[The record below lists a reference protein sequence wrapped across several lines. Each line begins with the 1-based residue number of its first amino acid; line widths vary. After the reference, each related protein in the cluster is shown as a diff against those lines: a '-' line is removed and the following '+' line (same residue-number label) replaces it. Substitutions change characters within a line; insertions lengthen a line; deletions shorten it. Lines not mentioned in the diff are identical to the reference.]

1 MAGVI
6 TTASHPKALWPG
18 IKAWWGQTYN
28 EHPEEFGDL
37 FDKDTST
44 QNYEEDVQLSGF
56 GLAPIKTEGQGTAYD
71 SEIQGFTTRY
81 THVAYAMGYIV
92 TKEEL
97 DDNLYETVSKK
108 RAAALAMSFRQT
120 KENVAA
126 NVYNRAFTAA
136 YVGGDNQPLCSTAHP
151 NTAGGTWANTPSVG
165 VDLSEAALEDAMI
178 SIMGLQNDRGLLVAI
193 QPQSLHIARQEV
205 FNATRILHSSYQ
217 TGNANNDINVI
228 ASGKYLPG
236 GFKVNHYFS
245 APHAWFIRNSVPGKT
260 GMKYYERHGITFD
273 QDNDFDTMNLK
284 AKGYERYS
292 FGWSDP
298 RAVWGV
304 NGP

>member
-1 MAGVI
+1 MAGII

-18 IKAWWGQTYN
+18 VKAWWGQTYA
-28 EHPEEFGDL
+28 EHPEEYVDL

-56 GLAPIKTEGQGTAYD
+56 GLVPVKEQGAGTTYD
-71 SEIQGFTTRY
+71 SEIQGFVTRY
-81 THVAYAMGYIV
+81 THVAYSMGYIV
-92 TKEEL
+92 TKEEM
-97 DDNLYETVSKK
+97 DDNLYESVSKK

-126 NVYNRAFTAA
+126 NVYNRAFSSSYT
-136 YVGGDNQPLCSTAHP
+136 GGDGKALCATDHP
-151 NTAGGTWANTPSVG
+151 NTAGGTWANKPATD
-165 VDLSEAALEDAMI
+165 VDLSETALEDAMI
-178 SIMGLQNDRGLLVAI
+178 AIMGMQNDRGLLVAI
-193 QPQSLHIARQEV
+193 QPNSLHIARQEV
-205 FNATRILHSSYQ
+205 FNATRILHSSYK
-217 TGNANNDINVI
+217 TGSNYNDINVV

-245 APHAWFIRNSVPGKT
+245 APHAWFIRNTIPGGT
-260 GMKYYERHGITFD
+260 GMKYYERHAITFD
-273 QDNDFDTMNLK
+273 QDNDFDTMNAK

-298 RAVWGV
+298 RAVYGV